1 MNQPTTR
8 TLRALE
14 RAALLRADGHGW
26 EMVARKL
33 KRKVET
39 VRSWPRL
46 YPDEWYAAYDGYDR
60 PGDDLAAWEARE
72 CLRLLARSDDVK
84 VSQAAARCLQKERN
98 RAAAPRAPKPT
109 SDMHRLADHLEGL
122 SHEERRQ
129 LFDQEVAQQFRRADS
144 SGDGAEEPRCT

>member
-26 EMVARKL
+26 ETVARKL

-46 YPDEWYAAYDGYDR
+46 YPDEWYAAYDAYDR
-60 PGDDLAAWEARE
+60 PGDDLAAQEARE
-72 CLRLLARSDDVK
+72 CLRLLVRSEDEK
-84 VSQAAARCLQKERN
+84 VSQAAARCLQKERG
-98 RAAAPRAPKPT
+98 RAAARPTAKPI
-109 SDMHRLADHLEGL
+109 SDMHRLADYLGGL
-122 SHEERRQ
+122 SHEEHRKLAAEQVARYLRRYPP
-129 LFDQEVAQQFRRADS
+129 EPGPTGG
-144 SGDGAEEPRCT
+144 SGCT

>member
-26 EMVARKL
+26 ETVARKL

-46 YPDEWYAAYDGYDR
+46 YPDEWYAAYDAHDR
-60 PGDDLAAWEARE
+60 VGDDIAAVEARE
-72 CLRLLARSDDVK
+72 CLRLLVRSEDQK
-84 VSQAAARCLQKERN
+84 VSAAAARCLKKERG
-98 RAAAPRAPKPT
+98 RVASPRAPKPI

-122 SHEERRQ
+122 SHEERRT
-129 LFDQEVAQQFRRADS
+129 LFDQEVAQRFRQS
-144 SGDGAEEPRCT
+144 NSPGDGAEAPRCT